1 MQITLKSAII
11 NIELSYEEVAK
22 NIGVSKKH

>member
-1 MQITLKSAII
+1 MKITLKPAII
-11 NIELSYEEVAK
+11 NIELSYKEVAK